1 MKKRFFSYFHFSLF
15 SIVIFF
21 CIVGIFN
28 LYSAAYKSSSSL
40 YMAQIYWMLIG
51 FGVMMV
57 LVFLDYRIFER
68 LAYPL
73 YAFGILML
81 ILVLIFGPKIYGA
94 RRWIDIGLFR
104 IQSSELMKIGMALAL
119 AKYFHDDHRVGGYT
133 LLQLLIPSSLLGLAV
148 ILIMIEPDLGSALLL
163 CFIGFSI
170 FLFVKVRWQSLV
182 VIAIVGA
189 LSLPIA
195 YEFVLKDYQR
205 DRVKTF
211 LNPSRDPR
219 GKGYHALQS
228 IIAVGSG
235 RLDGK
240 GHRKG
245 TQTQLAFLPEQHTD
259 FVFSVFAEE
268 HGFIGV
274 LILLIA
280 YASFLFMGLDISKH
294 ARDKFGAV
302 LALGL
307 TSIFFWQV
315 LVNIGMVMGVMPVVG
330 ITLPF
335 MSYGGSSIIISMA
348 AVGFLLS
355 IHLRRFIF

>member
-1 MKKRFFSYFHFSLF
+1 MKKRFLTYFHLGLF
-15 SIVIFF
+15 SVVIFL

-28 LYSAAYKSSSSL
+28 LYSATYQGASSL
-40 YMAQIYWMLIG
+40 YVAQIYWMLIG
-51 FGVMMV
+51 FVVMML
-57 LVFLDYRIFER
+57 LVFIDYRIFER
-68 LAYPL
+68 FAYPL
-73 YAFGILML
+73 FGVGILML
-81 ILVLIFGPKIYGA
+81 ILVLVFGPKIYGA

-104 IQSSELMKIGMALAL
+104 IQPSELMKIAMALVL

-133 LLQLLIPSSLLGLAV
+133 WFQLLIPSSLLGLAV
-148 ILIMIEPDLGSALLL
+148 VLVMMEPDLGTALLF

-170 FLFVKVRWQSLV
+170 FLFVKIRWQSLV
-182 VIAIVGA
+182 IIAIVGT
-189 LSLPIA
+189 LSVPLA
-195 YEFVLKDYQR
+195 YQFVLKEYQKE
-205 DRVKTF
+205 RVKTF
-211 LNPSRDPR
+211 LNPGRDPR

-259 FVFSVFAEE
+259 FIFSVFAEE

-274 LILLIA
+274 FILLMA
-280 YASFLFMGLDISKH
+280 YLSFLWMALDISRR

-307 TSIFFWQV
+307 TSIFFWQAV
-315 LVNIGMVMGVMPVVG
+315 VNIGMVMGIMPVVG
-330 ITLPF
+330 VTLPF
-335 MSYGGSSIIISMA
+335 LSYGGSSMIVSMA